1 MDDEDDI
8 RIPSVGV
15 DEVYQRRD
23 GLYADEDN
31 DNEDEDDGNGRIS
44 TYRYLLM

>member
-23 GLYADEDN
+23 GLYADD